1 MKICFILPEWKTW
14 KQKSWEERE
23 VDDDDDLRVAK

>member
-1 MKICFILPEWKTW
+1 MKKCFILPEWKTW

-23 VDDDDDLRVAK
+23 VDDDDDLRVVK

>member
-1 MKICFILPEWKTW
+1 MKKCFILPEWKTW